1 MQQGCLRRGRLPC
14 WREALPQEMLQVHGL
29 QVKVV
34 SLLDEPLPPQAF
46 SLCLDSFSAAQQRQK
61 VKVSF
66 CKQLFLL
73 SKKLD
78 SSTARTHGESL
89 YCKVEKL
96 KIQPKQISKERR
108 RSKMGFKCQACH
120 LKINPNES
128 PKIYADTTAIK
139 PQDGKVFP
147 IFLFDGEKLSQRRRP
162 FIISGK
168 V

>member
-1 MQQGCLRRGRLPC
+1 MSSLQQGCLRRGRLPC

-89 YCKVEKL
+89 YCKVEIKNQ
-96 KIQPKQISKERR
+96 KFNRNKSQKKEEGVKWVLNARLATS
-108 RSKMGFKCQACH
+108 RSTQMR
-120 LKINPNES
+120 
-128 PKIYADTTAIK
+128 
-139 PQDGKVFP
+139 V
-147 IFLFDGEKLSQRRRP
+147 QRSTRTRRP
-162 FIISGK
+162 SSPRTERSFLSFCLTEK
-168 V
+168 S